1 LEHSQHSLLQ
11 RPFSKKQVITTI
23 GKILDEIVRIKHTQK
38 HGGGKTHSSY
48 DGIEIP
54 IESLIVVK
62 TM

>member
-1 LEHSQHSLLQ
+1 MFLTAEA
-11 RPFSKKQVITTI
+11 FSKKQVITTI
-23 GKILDEIVRIKHTQK
+23 DKILNESVRIKHTQK

-54 IESLIVVK
+54 IESLIVVI